1 MIAEG
6 PAANRP
12 PHIWLEPDLPLIARR
27 LPLVVGLAAL
37 ALSGCDRDARA
48 PAQPPSTATAPSAP
62 AADGF
67 AGKIDTSHKGS
78 AMPTMTVTD
87 PSGAKLGIA
96 SLKGKPVLIN
106 LWATWCAPCVK
117 EMPTLDALAARQAGH
132 LAVVTVS
139 QDSGSPQKVAA
150 TLSSHHF
157 DHLHPWLD
165 PENTLAF
172 FYNAGDLPTSVLYD
186 AQGREVWRMAGA
198 HDWSATDSDALI
210 APAMP

>member
-1 MIAEG
+1 M
-6 PAANRP
+6 
-12 PHIWLEPDLPLIARR
+12 
-27 LPLVVGLAAL
+27 PLVIALAAL
-37 ALSGCDRDARA
+37 ALSGCDRGARD
-48 PAQPPSTATAPSAP
+48 PAQPQTGASAP
-62 AADGF
+62 AAAAADGF
-67 AGKIDTSHKGS
+67 AGRIDSSHKGS
-78 AMPTMTVTD
+78 AMPTITVTD
-87 PSGAKLGIA
+87 PSGAKLAIA

-117 EMPTLDALAARQAGH
+117 ELPTLEALAARQAGH

-139 QDSGSPQKVAA
+139 QDSGQSAKVAA
-150 TLSSHHF
+150 TLASHHY

-198 HDWSATDSDALI
+198 HDWSGQDSAGLI
-210 APAMP
+210 APALP

>member
-1 MIAEG
+1 MI
-6 PAANRP
+6 
-12 PHIWLEPDLPLIARR
+12 
-27 LPLVVGLAAL
+27 GLAAL
-37 ALSGCDRDARA
+37 ALSGCDRGARG
-48 PAQPPSTATAPSAP
+48 PAQPQTGATSAP
-62 AADGF
+62 EAAADGF

-78 AMPTMTVTD
+78 AMPTLTVTD
-87 PSGAKLGIA
+87 PTGAKLAIA
-96 SLKGKPVLIN
+96 SLAGKPVLIN

-117 EMPTLDALAARQAGH
+117 EMPTLEALAARQAGH

-139 QDSGSPQKVAA
+139 QDSGQPQKVVV

-186 AQGREVWRMAGA
+186 AKGREVWRMAGA
-198 HDWSATDSDALI
+198 HDWSGKDSDALI
-210 APAMP
+210 APALP